1 MTKFYWLREVP
12 DGWPWPSPVFP
23 QPDDPQSW
31 VLVRSGRGRPAAAEG
46 AEDSGP
52 ARLYGLAGLGPDPDA
67 FLGFADQHLRGLG
80 RGDLGPVDEAELWE
94 LLGLALPA
102 PPPVAVGGR
111 DMPLLSP
118 ITWGDILFAL
128 AYVVPWAAFWI
139 GLRRRE
145 GWAEIEP
152 LALPDLPF
160 GPDRLH
166 GAVGIRAWDG
176 GRWAWVPACEH
187 LGRPGW
193 GLLAALGLKLEP
205 PVPWPLCGREECPF
219 GRAELFWRGLGFGPV
234 DPNPQGAS
242 RPFYPGLV
250 GFYVEGDPPPPW
262 RAPEDRLK
270 YGFILAL
277 NHLPLGRGATGGLRL
292 LPAAGRRGVGTA
304 PALGGF
310 AAWVYKQLTDRV
322 RRDLGEP
329 GEPPR
334 CLMCGESL
342 VGRRRGAKF
351 CSAQCR
357 FNHYYAR
364 HGDRIRARRRGG
376 A

>member
-1 MTKFYWLREVP
+1 V
-12 DGWPWPSPVFP
+12 
-23 QPDDPQSW
+23 
-31 VLVRSGRGRPAAAEG
+31 
-46 AEDSGP
+46 
-52 ARLYGLAGLGPDPDA
+52 
-67 FLGFADQHLRGLG
+67 
-80 RGDLGPVDEAELWE
+80 DLVDESELWE

-118 ITWGDILFAL
+118 ITWGDVLFAL
-128 AYVVPWAAFWI
+128 AYVVPWAAFWLF
-139 GLRRRE
+139 LRRPQ

-152 LALPDLPF
+152 LTMPDLSF

-193 GLLAALGLKLEP
+193 GLLAALGLRLEP

-262 RAPEDRLK
+262 RAWEYRLK

-277 NHLPLGRGATGGLRL
+277 NFLPLGRGATGGLRL
-292 LPAAGRRGVGTA
+292 LPAVASPNITVA
-304 PALGGF
+304 PARSGF
-310 AAWVYKQLTDRV
+310 AAWVYTQLTGLV
-322 RRDLGEP
+322 RSDLGEP
-329 GEPPR
+329 DRRTCSG
-334 CLMCGESL
+334 CGKEFTPTRADQL
-342 VGRRRGAKF
+342 VCSRKCRDKKYYRRNRDKKIQAARRRRGEA
-351 CSAQCR
+351 
-357 FNHYYAR
+357 
-364 HGDRIRARRRGG
+364 
-376 A
+376 